1 MTASVRR
8 WFMTAS
14 LTPPPSSHD
23 FLAGGGEMGALMRA
37 TDWSKTPLGPPASWP
52 QSLRTAVSIML
63 ESRFAMVV
71 AWGPEF
77 RFFYNDRYKPILG
90 AKHPAALGSPGGE
103 IFPEVWKVVGPEF
116 ERVRRGES
124 FAVDDWLLPLDR
136 NGYLENCWFTLSYS
150 PIRDESG
157 GVGGL
162 LAVVAETTGRVEGER
177 RLAVLKD
184 LARRASEAKN
194 AAHACESAAAVFAES
209 TLDVPFSLI
218 YLLDPGGRTLRLAA
232 VSGLERGGPA
242 APESLEL
249 SEQAAWPL
257 ADVVG
262 DRRACVLPGL
272 DGRFGSLPGG
282 PHPEKTH
289 TAILLPLARP
299 GSDRAYGAL
308 VAGVSPRRA
317 LDDRYRS
324 FFELAAEHIVAGLGN
339 AAAWEEERRRAEAL
353 AEIDRAKTAFFSNVG
368 HEFRTPL
375 TLLLGPLQDAL
386 SAEKPLEGEDLAAAH
401 RNALRLLKL
410 VDTLLDVARVEAGRA
425 EAVFEAVD
433 LAALTSDLASSF
445 RSAVERAGL
454 RFRVDCPPLG
464 RSVYVDR
471 SLWEKIVLNLL
482 SNAFKHTFEGE
493 ISVSLRLRDGR
504 AVLAVSDTGIGI
516 PPEELPRIFDR
527 FHRVKGARSRS
538 HEGTGIG
545 LSLVRELV
553 KLHKGSVDAASVVG
567 KGTVLEVSL
576 PLGSAHLPADRIG
589 ARPALPSTALG
600 ADPYVEEARQWLP
613 DGSAAPAPSPS
624 ASPQAPAPPPRILL
638 ADDNA
643 DMRGYLRRLLE
654 GRWTVETVADGRAAL
669 TAAQK
674 NPPDLILA
682 DVMMPGL
689 DGFALLRE
697 LRADP
702 RTRVVPVIMI
712 SARAGEEARVE
723 GIRAGADDYLVKPFS
738 APELLARIQ
747 AHIRASS
754 TRRDLED
761 ARGEAEALYEVS
773 RALAAELD
781 LDKLVQK
788 VTDAG
793 TELTGAHFG
802 AFFYNVDDGRGG
814 SYLLYTLSG
823 APREAFEKL
832 GLPRNTP
839 IFQPTFQGDGPVR
852 IADVRSD
859 PRYGKVGPHHGMPP
873 GHLPVRSYLAV
884 PVKSRSGEVLGGLFF
899 GHSEPGVF
907 TERSERMGLAVAAH
921 AAVALDN
928 ARLLESARRQ
938 GEAAEKA
945 AEDLRL
951 SEERYRLAIRASN
964 DVLWDWSAAT
974 GQVVWSDALRTVLGH
989 DPAQASGPIQHAMAW
1004 WTEHIHPDD
1013 RARVSETFHH
1023 ALESGG
1029 DSWLAEYRF
1038 RRGDG
1043 AYATVLDRGHLLRD
1057 AAGAMTR
1064 FIGSMMDITERKK
1077 SEIALKESEEQLLLA
1092 LHAARMVAWEWDAV
1106 NDVVRATAN
1115 RADIYG
1121 QAKIEKAEQ
1130 GFALIHPDD
1139 RERHRALVDGA
1150 VKSGEP
1156 YHSEFRIVRPEDGDV
1171 VWLAE
1176 WGRADFD
1183 ESGRLRKIS
1192 GVVMDITERRRADRR
1207 LEVLV
1212 SSIDDHLVTYDH
1224 NWRYTFVNEPAAR
1237 VLGKSREELLGKC
1250 IWDLFPDAVG
1260 NQYYRELHA
1269 AAQGKRV
1276 VSSEHFYPPFNKW
1289 FENRFYPS
1297 EEGVTVFSTDVT
1309 ARKRAEAALRES
1321 EERFRNLADTAP
1333 VMIWMSDA
1341 EGRAVYLNKAWLDFT
1356 GRPHEKELG
1365 HGWTES
1371 VHPEDLPRCVE
1382 TFMAAL
1388 GKREPFRME
1397 YRVRRHDGEY
1407 RWVLDNGIPRFAPDG
1422 AYAGCIGSIID
1433 VSDTKNALETVHRM
1447 NADLE
1452 RRVRERT
1459 GELVQANS
1467 ALEKARDQ
1475 ALEAVR
1481 AKSQFLANMS
1491 HEIRTPLNAVI
1502 GLAGLL
1508 LRGGLPPEPKSQAET
1523 LRASADA
1530 LMAVIN
1536 NILNFSKIEAGKM
1549 SLQEV
1554 DFDPRALVEETAG
1567 LLAGDARAKGL
1578 RFEVACG
1585 GLPAASRGDPERLR
1599 QVLINLI
1606 GNAVKFTEAGRVA
1619 VRSDAELREAG
1630 LILRVEVEDSGVGVP
1645 DEDMQRIF
1653 EPFTQADPTMTRRFG
1668 GTGLG
1673 LAISKQIVELM
1684 GGTIGARR
1692 RPEGGS
1698 LFWLQVPLKRPSEEN
1713 VVAKPDSA
1721 PSRIPKGVRILVVED
1736 NAVNQKVVLAQLRSL
1751 GAEADCAANGRE
1763 AVQAMSRR
1771 AYDLVLM
1778 DCQMPVLDG
1787 YSATREIRLSE
1798 NASRTPIVAM
1808 TAHAMEGDREKCLA
1822 AGMDDYIAKPVHIE
1836 DLSAALAKWA
1846 GRGFDAEKKARASRG
1861 NGGPA
1866 AERPKAASRP
1876 PAKRKK
1882 ENA

>member
-1 MTASVRR
+1 
-8 WFMTAS
+8 MTAS

-37 TDWSKTPLGPPASWP
+37 TDWSKTPLGSPDAWP

-90 AKHPAALGSPGGE
+90 SKHPAALGSPGGE
-103 IFPEVWKVVGPEF
+103 IFPEVWNVVGPEF

-184 LARRASEAKN
+184 LARGASEAKTASQ
-194 AAHACESAAAVFAES
+194 AAESAAAVFGRS
-209 TLDVPFSLI
+209 PLDVPFSLI
-218 YLLDPGGRTLRLAA
+218 YLLETDGRTLRLAA
-232 VSGLERGGPA
+232 ASGLERGSPA
-242 APESLEL
+242 SPEILDL
-249 SEQAAWPL
+249 SATTAWPL
-257 ADVVG
+257 EDVVAA
-262 DRRACVLPGL
+262 RRARVL
-272 DGRFGSLPGG
+272 DGLESRFGPLTGG
-282 PHPEKTH
+282 PDPEKTH

-324 FFELAAEHIVAGLGN
+324 FFELAAEHITAGLGN

-353 AEIDRAKTAFFSNVG
+353 AEIDRAKTAFFRNVS

-375 TLLLGPLQDAL
+375 ALLLGPMQDAL
-386 SAEKPLEGEDLAAAH
+386 SSDKPLEGEDLSAAH
-401 RNALRLLKL
+401 RNGLRLLKL
-410 VDTLLDVARVEAGRA
+410 VNTLLDVARVEAGRA

-433 LAALTSDLASSF
+433 LSALTSDLASSF

-454 RFRVDCPPLG
+454 RLNVDCPPLG
-464 RSVYVDR
+464 RPVHVDR

-493 ISVSLRLRDGR
+493 ISVSLRIRDGR
-504 AVLAVSDTGIGI
+504 AVLSVRDTGVGI
-516 PPEELPRIFDR
+516 PPDDLPRIFDR
-527 FHRVKGARSRS
+527 FHRVKDARSRS

-553 KLHKGSVDAASVVG
+553 KLHKGSVEAASAVG
-567 KGTVLEVSL
+567 KGTALEVSL
-576 PLGSAHLPADRIG
+576 PLGTAHLPADRIG
-589 ARPALPSTALG
+589 ARPTLASTALG
-600 ADPYVEEARQWLP
+600 TNPYVEEARQWLP
-613 DGSAAPAPSPS
+613 DAGRASSPPSPGPAPAP
-624 ASPQAPAPPPRILL
+624 ASRPGRILV

-643 DMRGYLRRLLE
+643 DMRAYLRRLLE
-654 GRWTVETVADGRAAL
+654 GRWTVEAAADGREALEAARRR
-669 TAAQK
+669 
-674 NPPDLILA
+674 PPDLVLT

-702 RTRVVPVIMI
+702 RTRGIPVVMI

-723 GIRAGADDYLVKPFS
+723 GLRFGADDYLVKPFS
-738 APELLARIQ
+738 APELLARVQ
-747 AHIRASS
+747 AHIRVAAG
-754 TRRDLED
+754 RRELEE
-761 ARGEAEALYEVS
+761 ARGEIEALYQVS

-793 TELTGAHFG
+793 TELTGAKFG
-802 AFFYNVDDGRGG
+802 AFFYNVDDGQGG

-839 IFQPTFQGDGPVR
+839 IFQPTFKGDGPVR

-859 PRYGKVGPHHGMPP
+859 PRYGKVGPHHGMPA

-938 GEAAEKA
+938 RAAAEKA

-974 GQVVWSDALRTVLGH
+974 GQVVWSESLRTVLGH
-989 DPAQASGPIQHAMAW
+989 DPAQAAGPIQHAMAW
-1004 WTEHIHPDD
+1004 WTDHIHPDD

-1038 RRGDG
+1038 RRADG
-1043 AYATVLDRGHLLRD
+1043 SYATILDRGHLSRD

-1092 LHAARMVAWEWDAV
+1092 LHAARMVAWEWNAV

-1150 VKSGEP
+1150 VASGKP
-1156 YHSEFRIVRPEDGDV
+1156 YHSEFRIVRPEDGAV

-1176 WGRADFD
+1176 WGRAAFD
-1183 ESGRLRKIS
+1183 EGGRLKKIS

-1260 NQYYRELHA
+1260 NQYYRELHD

-1276 VSSEHFYPPFNKW
+1276 VGSEHFYPPFNKW

-1321 EERFRNLADTAP
+1321 EERFRSLADTAP

-1382 TFMAAL
+1382 TFKAAL
-1388 GKREPFRME
+1388 GKREPFGME

-1422 AYAGCIGSIID
+1422 AYAGYIGSIID
-1433 VSDTKNALETVHRM
+1433 VSDAKNALETVHRM

-1536 NILNFSKIEAGKM
+1536 NILDFSKIEAGKM
-1549 SLQEV
+1549 SLQDV
-1554 DFDPRALVEETAG
+1554 DFDPRALVEETAS

-1578 RFEVACG
+1578 GFEVACG
-1585 GLPAASRGDPERLR
+1585 GLP
-1599 QVLINLI
+1599 
-1606 GNAVKFTEAGRVA
+1606 
-1619 VRSDAELREAG
+1619 
-1630 LILRVEVEDSGVGVP
+1630 
-1645 DEDMQRIF
+1645 
-1653 EPFTQADPTMTRRFG
+1653 
-1668 GTGLG
+1668 
-1673 LAISKQIVELM
+1673 
-1684 GGTIGARR
+1684 
-1692 RPEGGS
+1692 
-1698 LFWLQVPLKRPSEEN
+1698 
-1713 VVAKPDSA
+1713 
-1721 PSRIPKGVRILVVED
+1721 
-1736 NAVNQKVVLAQLRSL
+1736 
-1751 GAEADCAANGRE
+1751 
-1763 AVQAMSRR
+1763 
-1771 AYDLVLM
+1771 
-1778 DCQMPVLDG
+1778 
-1787 YSATREIRLSE
+1787 
-1798 NASRTPIVAM
+1798 
-1808 TAHAMEGDREKCLA
+1808 
-1822 AGMDDYIAKPVHIE
+1822 
-1836 DLSAALAKWA
+1836 
-1846 GRGFDAEKKARASRG
+1846 
-1861 NGGPA
+1861 
-1866 AERPKAASRP
+1866 
-1876 PAKRKK
+1876 
-1882 ENA
+1882 